1 MTNDLQ
7 NSAPGP
13 EIMLHLLAVCGI
25 FKIQTQQLSC
35 YFFAPFYIISV
46 VISRNTNQMWNNDF
60 LYALQG
66 FFIRRKTPCILQ
78 SYVSSLSIC

>member
-13 EIMLHLLAVCGI
+13 EFMLHLLAVCGI

-46 VISRNTNQMWNNDF
+46 VISRNTNQMWNMTF
-60 LYALQG
+60 CMHFKVFWWEEIHHAY
-66 FFIRRKTPCILQ
+66 FRFM
-78 SYVSSLSIC
+78 

>member
-13 EIMLHLLAVCGI
+13 EFMLHLLAVCGI

-35 YFFAPFYIISV
+35 YLFYFFCPFLHNLSCDFQKHKPNVKRRLSV
-46 VISRNTNQMWNNDF
+46 CTSRF
-60 LYALQG
+60 LYQKKNTMHTSEL
-66 FFIRRKTPCILQ
+66 C
-78 SYVSSLSIC
+78 